1 VSCAK
6 AQLSLALLQCMISL
20 FHLICRPFSS
30 FQAHHH
36 VTQHLSTEDCLQI
49 RLITWLKVT
58 LMGDVTNVEKTNR
71 LVDSPA
77 IIGDHDSAV
86 TRRMMQMEEFKALG
100 IHQPSGHKLMINPSH
115 PLIIELHRVRFQ
127 HPGVA
132 KIVAEQILDNAKIS
146 AGIVDHVQSMMP
158 RLSAILKSALS
169 DDSVPVRD
177 SPDSQ
182 SPRAPTRSNAP
193 SDPERPGFAPQ
204 H

>member
-1 VSCAK
+1 MACTHVSAGAC
-6 AQLSLALLQCMISL
+6 
-20 FHLICRPFSS
+20 PFSTIARCYACSS
-30 FQAHHH
+30 FAPTDLRS
-36 VTQHLSTEDCLQI
+36 VLPVV
-49 RLITWLKVT
+49 RLITWLKIT
-58 LMGDVTNVEKTNR
+58 LLGDVTNVEKTNR

-169 DDSVPVRD
+169 DGSVPVIA
-177 SPDSQ
+177 SGP
-182 SPRAPTRSNAP
+182 
-193 SDPERPGFAPQ
+193 
-204 H
+204 